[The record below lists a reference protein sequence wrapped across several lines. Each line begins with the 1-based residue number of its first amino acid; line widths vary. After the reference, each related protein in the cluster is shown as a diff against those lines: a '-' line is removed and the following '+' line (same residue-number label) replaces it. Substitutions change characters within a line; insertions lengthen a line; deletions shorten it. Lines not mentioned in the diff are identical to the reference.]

1 MRKPFLLLFAVV
13 ALAANAQT
21 PTWSS
26 DIAQIMYSNCT
37 ICHRS
42 GGLAP
47 FSLMD
52 YSDAYSHRFNV
63 ADKATTREMP
73 PWPPDANY
81 VRLAHERLLSA
92 TDIQKINNWVAGGA
106 PIGDTTQAPAKP
118 VYPTGSTL
126 GTVNLSLTIPTFTVP
141 ANQNGDLYQCFT
153 IPSGLLQNKSITAM
167 EIVPGNGSIVH
178 HVLVYQDTTGTC
190 AQLDSNAAGPGY
202 TNFGGVGSNKA
213 ILVGGWVPGMQP
225 YRLPQGLGIKLYA
238 NTDIVL
244 QIHYPAGSAGQSDST
259 KVNFQLTTNPV
270 RQVFIDPA
278 LNHIP
283 APTGSLVN
291 GPLYIPA
298 NQVKTFESHYKLP
311 NANVSIL
318 TVGPHSHLISK
329 SWLCYA
335 VTPTTDTIPLIRI
348 NDWDFHWQGFYQ
360 FRNVLKLPANSD
372 LYGFCT
378 YDNTSNNEDNPNN
391 PPQAVSLGE
400 ATTDEMMLV
409 YFSYMLYQPGDENI
423 AMDTTALV
431 NLTDTVAQ
439 QPNGINEAKGI
450 VSTAQLYAA
459 EPNPANNQTRF
470 SYFLTETGNTTLC
483 IYDLDGRLVE
493 ELKVPQQAGFNSFVY
508 NTAALQP
515 GTYLYSLRSG
525 AVTRTKQL
533 VITH

>member
-1 MRKPFLLLFAVV
+1 MRRPLLLLLALFA
-13 ALAANAQT
+13 LKLQAQT
-21 PTWSS
+21 PTWSG
-26 DIAQIMYSNCT
+26 DIARIMYSNCT
-37 ICHRS
+37 SCHHN

-47 FSLMD
+47 FALMT
-52 YSDAYSHRFNV
+52 YADAYSQRFDV
-63 ADKATTREMP
+63 ADKSTSRIMP
-73 PWPPDANY
+73 PWPPDPDY

-92 TDIQKINNWVAGGA
+92 ADIQKINLWVAGGA
-106 PIGDTTQAPAKP
+106 PIGDTTTAPAPP
-118 VYPTGSTL
+118 VYTNGSTL
-126 GTVNLSLTIPTFTVP
+126 GTVDLTLTIPTYTVP
-141 ANQNGDLYQCFT
+141 NNQTGDLYQCFV
-153 IPSGLLQNKSITAM
+153 IPSGLLQNKSLTAM

-190 AQLDSNAAGPGY
+190 AQLDANATGPGY

-259 KVNFQLTTNPV
+259 KINMQLTTNAV

-278 LNHIP
+278 LNHVP
-283 APTGSLVN
+283 APAGSLVN

-335 VTPTTDTIPLIRI
+335 VTPATDTIPLIRI

-360 FRNVLKLPANSD
+360 FRNVLKIPANSD

-378 YDNTSNNEDNPNN
+378 YDNTTANEENPNN
-391 PPQAVSLGE
+391 PPQDVSVGE

-423 AMDTTALV
+423 TMDTTTLV

-439 QPNGINEAKGI
+439 EPNGIKEANGI

-459 EPNPANNQTRF
+459 EPNPANDQTRF
-470 SYFLTETGNTTLC
+470 TYFLTEPGNATLK
-483 IYDLDGRLVE
+483 IFDLNGRLVE
-493 ELKVPQQAGFNSFVY
+493 ELKVPQNTGFNTFVY
-508 NTAALQP
+508 NTAGLQA
-515 GTYLYSLRSG
+515 GTYLYSLSSG
-525 AVTRTKQL
+525 NVTRTKQL
-533 VITH
+533 IISH